1 MSNAYPETS
10 VNAVSNLYTRMM
22 NFSNKG
28 DTEPGHSHV
37 YDHLTLLAAGSLK
50 VTVEGKSTEFRA
62 PHSIY
67 IQKDKQHELVA
78 LEDNTLA
85 FCIFALK
92 DINGFD
98 LLDPESVPKGV
109 DPLSV
114 AQNLLH
120 ETKE

>member
-1 MSNAYPETS
+1 MSSSYPETS
-10 VNAVSNLYTRMM
+10 INAVANLYTRMM
-22 NFSNKG
+22 RFVNKG
-28 DTEPGHSHV
+28 DTEPGHAHV
-37 YDHLTLLAAGSLK
+37 YDHLTLLTNGSLK
-50 VTVEGKSTEFRA
+50 ITVDGKTTEFKA

-67 IQKDKQHELVA
+67 IQKEKQHELVA

-92 DINGFD
+92 DIDGFD

-114 AQNLLH
+114 SQNLLC
-120 ETKE
+120 ETGD

>member
-1 MSNAYPETS
+1 MDKAYPETAI
-10 VNAVSNLYTRMM
+10 NAVANLYTRMM
-22 NFSNKG
+22 HFTNKG
-28 DTEPGHSHV
+28 DTEPGHAHV
-37 YDHLTLLAAGSLK
+37 YDHLTLLAKGSIK
-50 VTVEGKSTEFRA
+50 VTVNGEATEFTA

-67 IQKDKQHELVA
+67 IQKNKQHELVA
-78 LEDNTLA
+78 LEDDTLA

-114 AQNLLH
+114 AQNLLC
-120 ETKE
+120 EVEA